1 MWQRATAAL
10 GLLITAPALG
20 VAAAV
25 IKRSDPG
32 PVLYRAARAGV
43 GGRPFLMY
51 KLRTMR
57 VGTDGRGSITAA
69 TDDRIF
75 RAGRWLRR
83 LKLDELPQLINI
95 VRGDMAI
102 VGPRPEAIDIVR
114 DHYQSWMTETLDLPP
129 GLTGPGSL
137 HYIEQQRGLP
147 ADPAVATEFYARQV
161 LPLKLCYELVFVR
174 SRSVKYELR
183 LIIRTLIDIA
193 GDRDFARAARDIET
207 TRALMILA
215 DVSESGVG

>member
-20 VAAAV
+20 VAAAL

-32 PVLYRAARAGV
+32 PVLYRAVRAGV
-43 GGRPFLMY
+43 AGRPFLMY

-57 VGTDGRGSITAA
+57 VGTDWRGSITAV

-75 RAGRWLRR
+75 KAGRWLRR

-95 VRGDMAI
+95 VKGDMAI
-102 VGPRPEAIDIVR
+102 VGPRPEAIDIVH
-114 DHYQSWMTETLDLPP
+114 DHYQPWMTETLQLPP

-137 HYIEQQRGLP
+137 HYMEQERGLP
-147 ADPAVATEFYARQV
+147 ADPAAATDFYARRV
-161 LPLKLCYELVFVR
+161 LPIKLCYELVFVR
-174 SRSVKYELR
+174 SRSVEYEFR
-183 LIIRTLIDIA
+183 LIIRTLLDIV
-193 GDRDFARAARDIET
+193 GVRDFARAARDRET
-207 TRALMILA
+207 TQALMIFA
-215 DVSESGVG
+215 DISGSGVS